1 MNKAENMWFIHLY
14 FFLRNF
20 TSHIIEAKELQ
31 SEWNGLVG
39 PVAIVVVVVVLAR
52 NKVQTNYTGV

>member
-1 MNKAENMWFIHLY
+1 MWFIHIY

-20 TSHIIEAKELQ
+20 TSHVIEAKELQ

-39 PVAIVVVVVVLAR
+39 AVAIVVVVVVVVVLAR

>member
-1 MNKAENMWFIHLY
+1 MWFIHLY
-14 FFLRNF
+14 FFRRNF
-20 TSHIIEAKELQ
+20 TSHIIKAKELQ